1 MGRVL
6 QRISESLFLLRYKET
21 LFAHVWMN
29 TQNFVVLGKGMAF
42 CVNIGGIDLQKYFI
56 DKQCLYPVAARI

>member
-1 MGRVL
+1 
-6 QRISESLFLLRYKET
+6 
-21 LFAHVWMN
+21 MN

-56 DKQCLYPVAARI
+56 DKQCLYSVTDQIWLSFSSIRRKKTRSKI